1 VAGLPAIGRPLLL
14 RPLPLLGAL
23 ALTLALLG
31 GPLVAEASAN
41 RLSVTRAKRLASD
54 AVRRDFGFR
63 VRMDSCSRR
72 SPHRVTCTFQP
83 VVVSQEDESLNSLQ
97 ETCSGRVVVALGHET
112 GRIERSTGGVVCGAG
127 AAPVPEDLP
136 PGERGPDEPSPGA
149 PPAGP

>member
-1 VAGLPAIGRPLLL
+1 VAGSPAIGRPL
-14 RPLPLLGAL
+14 RPRALPLLGAL
-23 ALTLALLG
+23 AFTLALLG

-41 RLSVTRAKRLASD
+41 RLSVTRAKRVASD

-72 SPHRVTCTFQP
+72 SPHRVTCTFPP
-83 VVVSQEDESLNSLQ
+83 VVVSREDESLNSLQ

-112 GRIERSTGGVVCGAG
+112 GRVQRSTGGVVCGAG

-136 PGERGPDEPSPGA
+136 PGGRGPADSSTA